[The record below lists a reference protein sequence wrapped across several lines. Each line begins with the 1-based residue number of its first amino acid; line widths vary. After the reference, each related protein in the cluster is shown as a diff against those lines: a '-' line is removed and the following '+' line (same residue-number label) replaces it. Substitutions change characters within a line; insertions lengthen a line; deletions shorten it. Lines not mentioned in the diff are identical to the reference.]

1 MSKLSFAKLSIALTP
16 FLIALATPTA
26 QAADRPGNLTEAQA
40 QTLKKVGIAIAMPR
54 YIPAGFKVA
63 NVATEP
69 CPATAKKDAKGICTG
84 KSSYQVLYRNAE
96 KTCFAVYGTYTRGI
110 GGGAGD
116 FAFPVETAL
125 LGKTEIGFGSGRS
138 VNDQPASPQQLKT
151 PQPNLNS
158 FPMYQPGT
166 SNIYGIR
173 MVEKGT
179 GCGSNRSITPLEM
192 EKILKSLSWL

>member
-1 MSKLSFAKLSIALTP
+1 MLQHFLINWPIALTA
-16 FLIALATPTA
+16 LILPLTALSTN
-26 QAADRPGNLTEAQA
+26 AADQPGNLTAAQV
-40 QTLKKVGIAIAMPR
+40 QTLKQVGISIAVPR
-54 YIPAGFKVA
+54 YVPAGFKVA
-63 NVATEP
+63 SVTTVP
-69 CPATAKKDAKGICTG
+69 CPATAKRDAKGICTG
-84 KSSYQVLYRNAE
+84 KSSYQILYRQADQ
-96 KTCFAVYGTYTRGI
+96 TCFAVYGEFTRGI

-125 LGKTEIGFGSGRS
+125 LGKTEIGFGRGRS

-158 FPMYQPGT
+158 FPIYQPGT
-166 SNIYGIR
+166 PNIYGIR
-173 MVEKGT
+173 MVEKGD